1 MRKAD
6 PVQINSENIYQ
17 GLIAAFKYGKI
28 GIYSNA
34 CAKIW
39 GKGNIDENS
48 LKALKLL
55 VAESNWSI
63 R

>member
-1 MRKAD
+1 MKKAN
-6 PVQINSENIYQ
+6 PVEINSQNIYD

-39 GKGNIDENS
+39 NKDDINEDS
-48 LKALKLL
+48 LKSLKLL